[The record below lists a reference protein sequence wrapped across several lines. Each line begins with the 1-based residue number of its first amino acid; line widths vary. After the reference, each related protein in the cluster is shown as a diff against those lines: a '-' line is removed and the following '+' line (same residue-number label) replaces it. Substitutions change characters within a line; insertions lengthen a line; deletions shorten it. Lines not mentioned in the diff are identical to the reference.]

1 MKKIAKGIVNAR
13 YALMIFFV
21 VAAAVCGWAMTKV
34 NTNYDIISY
43 LPETT
48 DTVQTLAKME
58 EQFGAVGTAQ
68 VMVKI
73 PAEDVS
79 KLKKELEAI
88 EGMQTVV
95 ADGSDEATYREGY
108 ALFKLFLK
116 DSSFSPEAH
125 DTINSIRE
133 VLSEYEIAMNGSAVS
148 STFLQES
155 IVDDMII
162 IMIVAC
168 IVIAIILLI
177 TSTSWIDPLIF
188 AIVVAVSLLINLGT
202 NAILSQVS
210 FITKAICAI
219 MQLALAM
226 DYSII
231 LLHRFNEEKKKT
243 LDVKEAMVN
252 AVSGSFLSVA
262 ASSLTTIAGLIALMF
277 MRFTIG
283 LDVGIVLTKGII
295 ISLFSVF
302 LFMPGV
308 IMLFSPVISKT
319 RHKTLHQFVTD
330 KADAV
335 HQKKQQKFD
344 AEAAASGG
352 KPKKAMTYIDFCFK
366 ARKIVPLILLVL
378 LVGGAV
384 MNFNVKYT
392 YQLETS
398 KNPKD
403 PVNMENAAI
412 EKIFGKQ
419 NSLVVLVPTGNL
431 KKEKELVDFMANYQY
446 DGKHVI
452 NGAQG
457 MAALGF
463 GTEIPIAKLREYL
476 SDADVDELIAQIRSS
491 QQARWSDVEKKL
503 KTPLGD
509 ETITLYDI
517 VEFLSHAEISGTVWN
532 TEMGYISGWIRRAA
546 EVGINL
552 LDLVEI
558 GTYNAEALAKELTAA
573 LAPITTKIEITKE
586 TVSAVYLLAG
596 FQPTDAVSV
605 EDFLT
610 AVQEKNLAGNLLPG
624 TIGSLLQKVLDTA
637 VPLLSKMNDVMTP
650 DQYAELLSSDTL
662 KDGLKTLFSAYRLE
676 DASVYEL
683 VQMFAGVVPA
693 RGSST
698 VLSSIASGVARCTV
712 VNLILPTVNLAF
724 EMFESDGGMSRL
736 MFNLDMETANDASFA
751 AMKEITEGI
760 KEIYK
765 GQEVYIAC
773 ETAAYADI
781 KDNFLLDS
789 TTINLI
795 SFFAI
800 LIIVM
805 LSFRSLGVPVIL
817 TVLIQGATWFGMA
830 MQFIAGSSVFFVC
843 YLVVMCIQMGATV
856 DYAILLT
863 NRYIENR
870 YKMNRVDAMKDA
882 FRGSVMTVM
891 TSGSILVIAAFI
903 VGMVSKVAIIADLGV
918 MLSIGCLISLCIIL
932 FALPE
937 ILLLC
942 DKLIEK
948 TSLKKKGKRFL
959 KDGEVLAAETAG
971 EADATLT
978 ELGGNFVSDASE
990 NAAIETETVEVAR
1003 DAEEPQSSETAEDEV
1018 TSDNAKKEEGESA
1031 E

>member
-491 QQARWSDVEKKL
+491 QKERWSDVEKKL

-509 ETITLYDI
+509 ETITLYDL
-517 VEFLSHAEISGTVWN
+517 VEFLSHAKMEGLLGWN
-532 TEMGYISGWIRRAA
+532 TEMNYISGWIRRAA

-552 LDLVEI
+552 LELVD
-558 GTYNAEALAKELTAA
+558 GSKFDATSLAKELTAA
-573 LAPITTKIEITKE
+573 LAPITTKIEVTKE

-596 FQPTDAVSV
+596 FQPTDTVSV

-610 AVQEKNLAGNLLPG
+610 AVQEKNLAENLLPG
-624 TIGSLLQKVLDTA
+624 IIGSLLQKVLDTT
-637 VPLLSKMNDVMTP
+637 VPLLPNIDKKLTP
-650 DQYAELLSSDTL
+650 EEYGKLFSSDKIAESL
-662 KDGLKTLFSAYRLE
+662 SLLFSANGGKKE
-676 DASVYEL
+676 ANIIEL
-683 VQMFAGVVPA
+683 IRMFT
-693 RGSST
+693 SDN
-698 VLSSIASGVARCTV
+698 IASKAARCTV

-978 ELGGNFVSDASE
+978 ELGGNFVSDASD